1 MLPSWFVFHLERL
14 LDTLHILPQPL
25 SLCSCISG
33 RLNYQVLFLFAA
45 SLVVSNLIMWI
56 QIPTSPFS
64 CICISKQGRACHF
77 ENISNTSPRITS
89 TGFQMKCSILL
100 CLLAYLGCSWYT
112 FPPPTQKAPGR
123 CSGTAAAPEDFPTRR
138 RAMQELW
145 QGGSGQPSLRTAP
158 LWYTPRSCTFPLH
171 MLTTDHRHFMLHAIA
186 FIFHMNLI
194 TSPYE
199 EIRERTSPTYIIQPF
214 NMP

>member
-56 QIPTSPFS
+56 QIPTSPPS

-112 FPPPTQKAPGR
+112 FPPTPRRHLEDAQEQQQPQKISQHGGEQCKSCDRVALASPACEPPHCG
-123 CSGTAAAPEDFPTRR
+123 TRR
-138 RAMQELW
+138 GAARFHFICSQRITGTSCCMQ
-145 QGGSGQPSLRTAP
+145 
-158 LWYTPRSCTFPLH
+158 LH
-171 MLTTDHRHFMLHAIA
+171 LFSIW
-186 FIFHMNLI
+186 I
-194 TSPYE
+194 
-199 EIRERTSPTYIIQPF
+199 
-214 NMP
+214 